1 MDNYRQLVQGLAAE
15 MLEKV
20 AQEAEELE
28 EGMEVEASEE
38 EVELTEEEIE
48 QLAEELYN
56 EALEKTAQEAGLVE
70 EEMEVE
76 ASEEEEDL
84 EKEAGVVSRLMGS
97 KAKLGG
103 LKAAYGQATK
113 GMNVAKGQ
121 LSNDMAKHYANKRG
135 AIRNA
140 IKAEQKAV
148 RNTRI
153 GVGAAAAGTAAAGAG
168 AANMLKNKAQEK
180 AASYYNEAEFLKQ
193 AAEEAYNEALLM
205 QEAAAVLYNNFEDEE

>member
-1 MDNYRQLVQGLAAE
+1 MDKYRELVHGLAAE

-20 AQEAEELE
+20 ASEAEEMEVVASE
-28 EGMEVEASEE
+28 EGCE

-48 QLAEELYN
+48 QLAEELYG
-56 EALEKTAQEAGLVE
+56 EALAKTAAEYTE

-97 KAKLGG
+97 KEKLHG

-121 LSNDMAKHYANKRG
+121 LSNDMAKHYATKRG

-153 GVGAAAAGTAAAGAG
+153 GVGAAAAGTAAIGAG

-180 AASYYNEAEFLKQ
+180 AASYYEEAEFLKQ
-193 AAEEAYNEALLM
+193 AAEEAYNEAILM

>member
-1 MDNYRQLVQGLAAE
+1 MDKYRELVHGLAAE

-20 AQEAEELE
+20 ASESEEMEVVAGE
-28 EGMEVEASEE
+28 EGCE

-48 QLAEELYN
+48 QLAEELYG
-56 EALEKTAQEAGLVE
+56 EALAKTAAEYTEE

-97 KAKLGG
+97 KEKLHG

-140 IKAEQKAV
+140 IKAEKKAV

-153 GVGAAAAGTAAAGAG
+153 GVGAAAAGTAAMGAG
-168 AANMLKNKAQEK
+168 AANMLLKNKAQEK
-180 AASYYNEAEFLKQ
+180 AASYYEEAEFLKQ
-193 AAEEAYNEALLM
+193 AAEEAYNEAILM